1 MTNIKLVIAYDGT
14 DFHGFARQKNLRTV
28 QGSLETVLGS
38 VLRGPVEVLGSG
50 RTDAG
55 VHAKAQVVSFR
66 PDGGPHPDHYPYLLR
81 RMLPHDIAP
90 VSASVVSDRFH
101 ARFSAQA
108 KTYRYTI
115 SRGNLDDVFLRRYV
129 WHVPQALNLEAM
141 YKAATMLVGEHDFTS
156 FCAAATPIE
165 NKRRHLMELKL
176 VERGTYLDIYCTG
189 NGFLQNMVRILVGTL
204 VNVGHGRIHADA
216 MPDILAGLDRRLAG
230 KTAPAHGLTLW
241 EVHYPP
247 DALT

>member
-55 VHAKAQVVSFR
+55 VHARAQVVSFR
-66 PDGGPHPDHYPYLLR
+66 PDHGPHPDHYPYLLR

-90 VSASVVSDRFH
+90 VSASVVDDKFH

-115 SRGNLDDVFLRRYV
+115 SRANLDDVFLRRYV
-129 WHVPQALNLEAM
+129 WHVPQVLNLEAM
-141 YKAATMLVGEHDFTS
+141 YRAAAMLVGEHDFTS

-165 NKRRHLMELKL
+165 NKRRNLFELKL

-204 VNVGHGRIHADA
+204 VNVGHGRICADA
-216 MPDILAGLDRRLAG
+216 MPDILAARDRRLAG
-230 KTAPAHGLTLW
+230 KTAPAQGLTLW
-241 EVHYPP
+241 EVHYP
-247 DALT
+247 LMS